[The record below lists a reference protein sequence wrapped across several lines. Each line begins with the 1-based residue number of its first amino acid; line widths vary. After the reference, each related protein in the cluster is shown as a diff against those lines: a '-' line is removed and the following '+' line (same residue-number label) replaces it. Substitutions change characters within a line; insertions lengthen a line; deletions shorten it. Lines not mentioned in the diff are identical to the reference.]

1 MKMKNDLWGCLFC
14 LVLPP
19 VILIIFAVFY
29 GIFQSDVLGFWF
41 MGYMVFMLIFMPTSW
56 VLRFKSKQKH
66 MDKWLNSLPLLTAR
80 AKVFAKTTNTSG
92 GDWVSSGD
100 ESGGGYTS
108 SVTTQ
113 HFVSFEFNDRC
124 ENVYVDVSLYN
135 TVAENETGLLE
146 YKEVDGEFMFISF
159 KRD

>member
-1 MKMKNDLWGCLFC
+1 
-14 LVLPP
+14 
-19 VILIIFAVFY
+19 
-29 GIFQSDVLGFWF
+29 
-41 MGYMVFMLIFMPTSW
+41 MPTSW
-56 VLRFKSKQKH
+56 IIHSMSKQKKI
-66 MDKWLNSLPLLTAR
+66 DKWESSLPLLTAQ

-113 HFVSFEFNDRC
+113 HFVSFEFNNRR

-135 TVAENETGLLE
+135 TLVENETGLLE
-146 YKEVDGEFMFISF
+146 YKEADGEFMFISF
-159 KRD
+159 QRQT